1 MARSKGDGKMSSP
14 VVRENVQ
21 GEVYVPSAK
30 ARKRALKQDLTGYA
44 FISPFVIGFFAF
56 TLIPIIMSLYLSF
69 TNYNLFAPPKWI
81 GLENY
86 KKMFTADPRYWQSL
100 KVTLIYVFAGVPLRL
115 GFALLIAMMLNTAS
129 RAVGFYRSLFY
140 LPSLIGGSVAVAIM
154 WRNIFGD
161 EGIVNIALSFLGI
174 PGVRWFGDPTAA
186 IWMLIF
192 LSVWQFGSSML
203 IFLAGLKS
211 IPKSYYEA
219 ASVDGAN
226 AWQKFIKI
234 TLPMLSP
241 VILFNTVMQT
251 IAAFMTFVPAF
262 IISKGTGGPMDGTL
276 LYSLYLYLQG
286 FEFFNMGYANAMA
299 WIMLIIVGI
308 LTAIIFA
315 SSKLWVHYEADG
327 GK

>member
-1 MARSKGDGKMSSP
+1 MSTR
-14 VVRENVQ
+14 VIKENVNADITIRT
-21 GEVYVPSAK
+21 VT
-30 ARKRALKQDLTGYA
+30 KRNRAIKENLTGYA
-44 FISPFVIGFFAF
+44 FISPFIIGFLAF
-56 TLIPIIMSLYLSF
+56 TLIPIIASLYLSF
-69 TNYNLFAPPKWI
+69 TNYNLFAAPQWI

-100 KVTLIYVFAGVPLRL
+100 KVTLIYVLAGVPLRL
-115 GFALLIAMMLNTAS
+115 AFALLIAIILNTTS
-129 RAVGFYRSLFY
+129 RAVGIYRSLFY

-154 WRNIFGD
+154 WRNVFGD
-161 EGIVNIALSFLGI
+161 LGIVNILLDLIGLPI
-174 PGVRWFGDPTAA
+174 VKWFGNPTAA
-186 IWMLIF
+186 LWMLIF

-203 IFLAGLKS
+203 IFLAGLKG

-226 AWQKFIKI
+226 GIQQFFKI

-262 IISKGTGGPMDGTL
+262 IISKGTGGPLDGTL
-276 LYSLYLYLQG
+276 LYSLYLFIQG
-286 FEFFNMGYANAMA
+286 FEFFNMGYASAMA

-308 LTAIIFA
+308 LTVLIFTT
-315 SSKLWVHYEADG
+315 SKYWVHYESEG

>member
-1 MARSKGDGKMSSP
+1 MSTR
-14 VVRENVQ
+14 VIKENVNADITIRT
-21 GEVYVPSAK
+21 VT
-30 ARKRALKQDLTGYA
+30 KRSRVIKENLTGYA
-44 FISPFVIGFFAF
+44 FISPFIIGFLAF
-56 TLIPIIMSLYLSF
+56 TLIPIIASLYLSF
-69 TNYNLFAPPKWI
+69 TNYNLFAAPQWI

-100 KVTLIYVFAGVPLRL
+100 KVTLIYVLAGVPLRL
-115 GFALLIAMMLNTAS
+115 AFALLIAIILNTTS
-129 RAVGFYRSLFY
+129 RAVGIYRSLFY

-154 WRNIFGD
+154 WRNVFGD
-161 EGIVNIALSFLGI
+161 LGIVNILLDLIGLPI
-174 PGVRWFGDPTAA
+174 VKWFGNPTAA
-186 IWMLIF
+186 LWMLIF

-203 IFLAGLKS
+203 IFLAGLKG
-211 IPKSYYEA
+211 IPRSYYEA

-226 AWQKFIKI
+226 GIQQFFKI

-262 IISKGTGGPMDGTL
+262 IISKGTGGPLDGTL
-276 LYSLYLYLQG
+276 LYSLYLFIQG
-286 FEFFNMGYANAMA
+286 FEFFNMGYASAMA

-308 LTAIIFA
+308 LTVLIFTT
-315 SSKLWVHYEADG
+315 SKYWVHYESEG

>member
-1 MARSKGDGKMSSP
+1 MSTR
-14 VVRENVQ
+14 VIKENVNADITIRT
-21 GEVYVPSAK
+21 VT
-30 ARKRALKQDLTGYA
+30 KRNRAIKENLTGYA
-44 FISPFVIGFFAF
+44 FISPFIIGFLAF
-56 TLIPIIMSLYLSF
+56 TLIPIIASLYLSF
-69 TNYNLFAPPKWI
+69 TNYNLFAAPQWI

-100 KVTLIYVFAGVPLRL
+100 KVTLIYVLAGVPLRL
-115 GFALLIAMMLNTAS
+115 AFALLIAIILNTTS
-129 RAVGFYRSLFY
+129 RAVGIYRSLFY

-154 WRNIFGD
+154 WRNVFGD
-161 EGIVNIALSFLGI
+161 LGIVNILLDLIGLPI
-174 PGVRWFGDPTAA
+174 VKWFGNPTAA
-186 IWMLIF
+186 LWMLIF

-203 IFLAGLKS
+203 IFLAGLKG

-226 AWQKFIKI
+226 GIQQFFKI

-262 IISKGTGGPMDGTL
+262 IISKGTGGPLDGTL
-276 LYSLYLYLQG
+276 LYSLYLFIQG
-286 FEFFNMGYANAMA
+286 FEFFNMGYASAMA
-299 WIMLIIVGI
+299 WVMLLIVGI
-308 LTAIIFA
+308 LTVIIFTT
-315 SSKLWVHYEADG
+315 SKYWVHYESEG

>member
-1 MARSKGDGKMSSP
+1 MRAFK
-14 VVRENVQ
+14 ENM
-21 GEVYVPSAK
+21 
-30 ARKRALKQDLTGYA
+30 TGYA
-44 FISPFVIGFFAF
+44 FISPFIIGFLAF
-56 TLIPIIMSLYLSF
+56 TLIPIVVSLYFSF

-81 GLENY
+81 GLDNY

-115 GFALLIAMMLNTAS
+115 AFALLIAMMLNTAS
-129 RAVGFYRSLFY
+129 KAVGLYRTLFY

-154 WRNIFGD
+154 WRNVFGD
-161 EGIVNIALSFLGI
+161 LGVVNILLDLIGL
-174 PGVRWFGDPTAA
+174 PVVRWFGDPTAA
-186 IWMLIF
+186 LWMLIF

-211 IPKSYYEA
+211 IPRSYYEA

-226 AWQKFIKI
+226 GFQQFLKI

-262 IISKGTGGPMDGTL
+262 IISKGTGGPLDGTL
-276 LYSLYLYLQG
+276 LYSLYLFIQG
-286 FEFFNMGYANAMA
+286 FEFFNMGYASAMA

-308 LTAIIFA
+308 LTVIIFTT
-315 SSKLWVHYEADG
+315 SKLWVHYESEG

>member
-1 MARSKGDGKMSSP
+1 MSARAMKQSVKG
-14 VVRENVQ
+14 
-21 GEVYVPSAK
+21 Y
-30 ARKRALKQDLTGYA
+30 L
-44 FISPFVIGFFAF
+44 FISPFIIGFLAF
-56 TLIPIIMSLYLSF
+56 TFIPILTSLYFSF
-69 TNYNLFAPPKWI
+69 TKYNLFAPPTWI

-115 GFALLIAMMLNTAS
+115 GFALLIAMILNTAS
-129 RAVGFYRSLFY
+129 RAVGLYRSLFY

-161 EGIVNIALSFLGI
+161 EGIVNLLLGFLGI
-174 PGVRWFGDPTAA
+174 PDVRWFGDPTAA
-186 IWMLIF
+186 LWMLIL

-211 IPKSYYEA
+211 IPVTYYEA
-219 ASVDGAN
+219 ASVDGASH
-226 AWQKFIKI
+226 WQKFTKI

-241 VILFNTVMQT
+241 VILFNTIMQT

-262 IISKGTGGPMDGTL
+262 IISKGTGGPLDGTL
-276 LYSLYLYLQG
+276 LYSLYLFIQG
-286 FEFFNMGYANAMA
+286 FEFFNMGYASAMA
-299 WIMLIIVGI
+299 WVMLIIVGL
-308 LTAIIFA
+308 LTALIFF
-315 SSKLWVHYEADG
+315 SSRYWVHYESEG

>member
-1 MARSKGDGKMSSP
+1 MS
-14 VVRENVQ
+14 
-21 GEVYVPSAK
+21 A
-30 ARKRALKQDLTGYA
+30 RALKQNMTGYA
-44 FISPFVIGFFAF
+44 FISPFIIGFLAF
-56 TLIPIIMSLYLSF
+56 TFIPIVASLYFSF
-69 TNYNLFAPPKWI
+69 TQYNLFASPTWI

-86 KKMFTADPRYWQSL
+86 KKMFTEDPRYWQSL

-115 GFALLIAMMLNTAS
+115 GFALLIAMVLNTAS
-129 RAVGFYRSLFY
+129 RAVGLYRTLFY

-161 EGIVNIALSFLGI
+161 EGIINLLLAFFSI
-174 PGVRWFGDPTAA
+174 PDVRWFGDPTAA
-186 IWMLIF
+186 LWMLIC

-203 IFLAGLKS
+203 IFLAGLKG
-211 IPKSYYEA
+211 IPMTYYEA

-226 AWQKFIKI
+226 FWQKFTKI

-241 VILFNTVMQT
+241 VILFNTIMQT

-262 IISKGTGGPMDGTL
+262 IISKGTGGPLDGTL
-276 LYSLYLYLQG
+276 LYSLYLFIQG
-286 FEFFNMGYANAMA
+286 FEFFNMGYASAMA

-315 SSKLWVHYEADG
+315 TSKFWVHYESEGA
-327 GK
+327 K